1 MDWDTLNT
9 DLKRL
14 KLRRIRELLSQEAIG
29 EALSSFED
37 PIEMVGYLIGEEVS
51 ARDETQRE
59 KRLKGA
65 RFPVEKTLEAFDFGA
80 GVSICEEAIRS
91 LENMEFLANREN
103 VVFLGPPGIGKTH
116 LAIGLGTIAVETG
129 YSVRF
134 ITAGR
139 LIDALYASLADGT
152 FKRELKR
159 LAGFDLLVIDEL
171 GFLSLDRT
179 ASDHFFQVINAAYE
193 RQSVILTTN
202 RPFQEWAALFD
213 DAITVSAILDRLLHR
228 AHIFNMKG
236 ESYRLR
242 GHATATSEEVKH
254 LA

>member
-1 MDWDTLNT
+1 MDWDILNT

-14 KLRRIRELLSQEAIG
+14 KLRRIRELLGQEKVQ
-29 EALSSFED
+29 ERLSSFDD
-37 PIEMVGYLIGEEVS
+37 PIEMVGYLIGQEVS

-65 RFPVEKTLEAFDFGA
+65 RFPVAKTLDEFDFGA
-80 GVSICEEAIRS
+80 GISIREEEIRA
-91 LENMEFLANREN
+91 LESMEFIANREN

-116 LAIGLGTIAVETG
+116 LAIGLGIAAVEAG

-139 LIDALYASLADGT
+139 LIDNLYASLADGT

-159 LAGFDLLVIDEL
+159 LGGLDLLVIDEL

-242 GHATATSEEVKH
+242 GHGTDTSEEVKH
-254 LA
+254 LI